1 MKAVLI
7 SIQPRH
13 CENIAS
19 GKKTVEVR
27 KTAPKIPTPFKCYI
41 YETKKDDGTLIEFV
55 HDGDELYGKKYRG
68 KAFPVKG
75 PPFGWYDGM
84 LGKVIGEFV
93 CDKIGQIRFDDDG
106 DLLYEPCL
114 AGSSPCLSLGKLQS
128 YIGVNN
134 VGYGWHISDLKI
146 YDKPKDLSEFFKPCP
161 FPSEDCD
168 LICPHAIGEYHGDGI
183 SGDCEFVGCDNKITR
198 PPQSWCYLEDEG

>member
-41 YETKKDDGTLIEFV
+41 YMTKSGNNALEIVERNGNSYAYSIDYKMAGT
-55 HDGDELYGKKYRG
+55 
-68 KAFPVKG
+68 
-75 PPFGWYDGM
+75 
-84 LGKVIGEFV
+84 VIGEFV
-93 CDKIGQIRFDDDG
+93 CDRFYNIFPWGAGLGVTNEKDELIPAKTFCDMTCLTEEKI
-106 DLLYEPCL
+106 C
-114 AGSSPCLSLGKLQS
+114 A
-128 YIGVNN
+128 YIGVEHGE
-134 VGYGWHISDLKI
+134 GYGWHISDLKI